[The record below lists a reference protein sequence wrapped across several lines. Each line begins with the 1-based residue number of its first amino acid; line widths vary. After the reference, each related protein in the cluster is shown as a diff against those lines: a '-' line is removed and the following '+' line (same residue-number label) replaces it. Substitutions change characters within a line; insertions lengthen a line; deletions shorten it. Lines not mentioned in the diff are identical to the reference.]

1 MTERLEQSRDTPEP
15 IAIVGMACRFA
26 GGVDSPEKFWRLL
39 RDGRDAIG
47 EVPEERWAWYAR
59 QSGGHAAALRDV
71 TKSGAFLDD
80 IKGFDADFF
89 DLTPREAALMDP
101 QQRIVLELAWEA
113 LEHAGIPPRSLAGTD
128 TGVFMGVG
136 ADDYGRR
143 LLEDLPRIEAWTGIG
158 SSFCAVAN
166 RVSYALD
173 LRGPSA
179 VVDTACSSSLVS
191 IHLAAQALRAGE
203 CPVALAGGVLIMAA
217 PGLSLVL
224 DAAGATSPDGRCKS
238 FDATADG
245 YGRGEGGGI
254 VVLKRLSDAERDG
267 DHVLAVLRGSA
278 VHQDGRTNGIMA
290 PSGDAQAHLMR
301 RAYETAGIDPAT
313 VGYVEAHGTGT
324 RAGDPLEA
332 AAMASVFGKGRPV
345 DEPCLIGS
353 VKPNIGHLEAGAG
366 VAGVIKAVLALQHAE
381 IPPSLNCT
389 EPNPA
394 IPWEEARLRVVTGKT
409 PFPESAGP
417 RRAGVSG
424 YGYGGTIAHVILEE
438 SGAEVAQPSTVDCG
452 PALFPLSGAS
462 PEALRKN
469 AGRLVGWLT
478 GHRDVDLTDVGH
490 TLAVR
495 RPHLPHRA
503 TVFAADRTDLVNRL
517 GEVAVSGPD
526 SVAGPAAAAGV
537 VWVFSG
543 HGSQWIGMGRELLD
557 TDPVFTEVFDRLEP
571 IFTAELGVSPRATV
585 RSDARQP
592 VDVIQPMIFAM
603 QVALAETWRARGL
616 RPAAV
621 IGHSVGEI
629 AAAVTAGVF
638 SLEDGARL
646 ACRRSVLLRR
656 VAGQGGMVMV
666 ALPPEDAETR
676 LAGRTDLAVAVAA
689 ATTSTVVSGDVTAI
703 QEFADQLRAEGTGGR
718 LVDSDVAFHSAH
730 MDPLLDELAAA
741 VDDLEP
747 RPAGLPLYSTAL
759 TDPRAET
766 VRDGTYW
773 AGNLR
778 NQVRFVQALTAA
790 LQDGYRLFLEV
801 SPHPVVEHSINETF
815 DGLGITD
822 GFATHTLRRAK
833 PERETML
840 TNLGQL
846 YGNGAE
852 VDWRAL
858 WPGGGVADLPTYAW
872 QHKPHWAEE
881 PEAPTSVAE
890 HHDVAG
896 HTLLGGRTVVRGT
909 TPAHVWA
916 TRLDRDSRPYPGSH
930 PVRNVEIIPAAVLLN
945 TFATA
950 AASVGPWSDL
960 AEVSLRV
967 PVSVT
972 STRDLQVVLQDGAI
986 RLSSRLSRKGAPAQ
1000 NDTDGAAGAD
1010 SGWATHTTATIE
1022 PRTAASAEA
1031 PAEAGER
1038 LPAGFVIDRLASLG
1052 VAAMGFPWV
1061 VEEIHRGEG
1070 TLVATVRAEPEPGTL
1085 RNTWA
1090 SVLDAAL
1097 STASVVFTGPP
1108 ILRMPAHIQR
1118 VSLGDTPPA
1127 RATITVRQTGEL
1139 TVDVEITDPDGVLA
1153 GRLAGLRYGVLDG
1166 APSADSGTGVNPRE
1180 LVHPIGWQPAD
1191 RTEPAERRAAVLVG
1205 PDSALI
1211 GRLTER
1217 LAGAAVPFRVVAGP
1231 EELTEDE
1238 LSGGH
1243 DVLVVP
1249 GRARPGTTG
1258 SAAAETS
1265 WLLAAT
1271 AQRLAS
1277 GQARLWCVTQG
1288 VRRGADEAALA
1299 HASAWGVGRIIG
1311 GEHPEIWG
1319 GVVDVG
1325 DSPEDVP
1332 ALLDVL
1338 TTVRGEDVVAIQDGE
1353 PLVPRLLALDGEPS
1367 GRLRGCQPDGTY
1379 LVTGGLGVLGLRV
1392 AQWLADRGA
1401 RRIVLAGR
1409 HGLPP
1414 RDTWDTETD
1423 PETVARLEAV
1433 RSLERLG
1440 VTVVAVAVD
1449 IADHDEAARLL
1460 SPAALGL
1467 PPFRGVVHAAGVLDN
1482 RALRTLD
1489 EESLRTV
1496 LRPKVAGGL
1505 TLHKLFPPG
1514 SVDFFALFSSSGYL
1528 LGLPGQ
1534 ASYAAANA
1542 FLDALAAHRR
1552 AAGDRGTTSF
1562 GWTSWRG
1569 LGMSTSSAII
1579 DVELAARGT
1588 ADIALADAFAAWE
1601 VVEQHDLGYAAVLR
1615 TVPLGPGDLRLPV
1628 LSALP
1633 EDAAQDAGG
1642 EQEQDEPWAGLTGPE
1657 LVAVLTAEIRAQ
1669 VSAETQLPAAEVDPR
1684 RPLVEMG
1691 LDSVMTVRIRRG
1703 LERRFGL
1710 QLPSTLFWDRPTV
1723 EAVVE
1728 LLAERLTPEEL
1739 EQAA

>member
-1 MTERLEQSRDTPEP
+1 MTEGLEHSGAHPEP
-15 IAIVGMACRFA
+15 IAVIGMACRFA
-26 GGVDSPEKFWRLL
+26 GGIDSPAKFWRLL
-39 RDGRDAIG
+39 REGADAIG
-47 EVPEERWAWYAR
+47 EVPEDRWSWYAR
-59 QSGGHAAALRDV
+59 QSGAHAAALRDV
-71 TKSGAFLDD
+71 TRSGAFLDD

-158 SSFCAVAN
+158 SSYCAVAN

-203 CPVALAGGVLIMAA
+203 CPVALAGGVLVMAA

-238 FDATADG
+238 FAADADG
-245 YGRGEGGGI
+245 YGRGEGGGM
-254 VVLKRLSDAERDG
+254 VVLKRLSDARRDG
-267 DHVLAVLRGSA
+267 DPVLAVLRGSA

-301 RAYETAGIDPAT
+301 RTYETAGIDPAT

-332 AAMASVFGKGRPV
+332 AAMASVFGKGRAAE
-345 DEPCLIGS
+345 EPCLIGS

-381 IPPSLNCT
+381 IPPSLNCET
-389 EPNPA
+389 PNPA
-394 IPWEEARLRVVTGKT
+394 IPWDEARLRVVTEPT
-409 PFPESAGP
+409 PFPEQAGP

-438 SGAEVAQPSTVDCG
+438 ADPAADRPSTEDIG
-452 PALFPLSGAS
+452 PALYPVSGAS
-462 PEALRKN
+462 AEAVRQN

-478 GHRDVDLTDVGH
+478 AHRDTSLADIGH

-503 TVFAADRTDLVNRL
+503 AVFAEDRTELINRL
-517 GEVAVSGPD
+517 GELAVSGPEP
-526 SVAGPAAAAGV
+526 VTGPGTGAGA

-543 HGSQWIGMGRELLD
+543 HGSQWVGMGRELMD
-557 TDPVFTEVFDRLEP
+557 TDPAFAAVLDEIDPVFV
-571 IFTAELGVSPRATV
+571 AELGVSPKAVV

-603 QVALAETWRARGL
+603 QVALAAAWRARGL

-621 IGHSVGEI
+621 LGHSVGEI
-629 AAAVTAGVF
+629 AAAVTAGV
-638 SLEDGARL
+638 LTLDEGARL
-646 ACRRSVLLRR
+646 VCRRSALLRR
-656 VAGQGGMVMV
+656 VAGHGGMVMV
-666 ALPPEDAETR
+666 ALPPEEVARR
-676 LAGRTDLAVAVAA
+676 LAGRTDLAVAVAS

-703 QEFADQLRAEGTGGR
+703 QEFTERLRAEGTGGR
-718 LVDSDVAFHSAH
+718 LVDSDVAFHSAQ

-741 VDDLEP
+741 AADLGP
-747 RPAGLPLYSTAL
+747 QPATVPLYSTAL
-759 TDPRAET
+759 EDPRTESL
-766 VRDGTYW
+766 RDGAYW
-773 AGNLR
+773 AANLR
-778 NQVRFVQALTAA
+778 NTVRFVQGVTAA
-790 LQDGYRLFLEV
+790 LEDGHRLFLEV

-822 GFATHTLRRAK
+822 GFVTHTLRRHK
-833 PERETML
+833 PERETLL
-840 TNLGQL
+840 TNLGLLHAQ
-846 YGNGAE
+846 GAD

-858 WPGGGVADLPTYAW
+858 WPEGGVAELPTTAW

-881 PEAPTSVAE
+881 PDAPTALAE
-890 HHDVAG
+890 HHNPAG

-916 TRLDRDSRPYPGSH
+916 TRLDRESRPYPGSH
-930 PVRNVEIIPAAVLLN
+930 PVRSVEIIPAAVLLN

-950 AASVGPWSDL
+950 AAAVGPRADL
-960 AEVSLRV
+960 AEVALRV

-972 STRDLQVVLQDGAI
+972 STRDLQVVLQDGTI
-986 RLSSRLSRKGAPAQ
+986 RLSSRLSGRGTPGG
-1000 NDTDGAAGAD
+1000 DAAEQ
-1010 SGWATHTTATIE
+1010 GWATHTTATLE
-1022 PRTAASAEA
+1022 PQTDPAAE
-1031 PAEAGER
+1031 PAGDAVTTED
-1038 LPAGFVIDRLASLG
+1038 LPAAFVIERLASLG

-1061 VEEIHRGEG
+1061 VEHLRRGEG
-1070 TLVATVRAEPEPGTL
+1070 TLVATVRADPDPDN
-1085 RNTWA
+1085 RPDTWA

-1097 STASVVFTGPP
+1097 STASVVFTGEP
-1108 ILRMPAHIQR
+1108 ILRMPAHITR
-1118 VSLGDTPPA
+1118 VSLADAPPPQV
-1127 RATITVRQTGEL
+1127 TITVRQTGEL
-1139 TVDVEITDPDGVLA
+1139 TVDVEITDAGGAVV

-1166 APSADSGTGVNPRE
+1166 APSGDTGTGVGPHK
-1180 LVHPIGWQPAD
+1180 LVRPLGWAPLE
-1191 RTEPAERRAAVLVG
+1191 RTEPQERRAAVLVG

-1217 LAGAAVPFRVVAGP
+1217 LAGAEVPFRVVGGP
-1231 EELTEDE
+1231 EELTDDE
-1238 LSGGH
+1238 LTGEH

-1249 GRARPGTTG
+1249 GRARPATVA
-1258 SAAAETS
+1258 SAAAEAS
-1265 WLLAAT
+1265 WLLSAT

-1277 GQARLWCVTQG
+1277 TQARLWCVTQG
-1288 VRRGADEAALA
+1288 VRSAVDAAALA
-1299 HASAWGVGRIIG
+1299 HASAWGVGRIVG

-1325 DSPEDVP
+1325 NSPEDVP

-1338 TTVRGEDVVAIQDGE
+1338 TTARGEDVVAIRDGE
-1353 PLVPRLLALDGEPS
+1353 ALVPRLLPLDGEPS
-1367 GRLRGCQPDGTY
+1367 GRARGCQPDGTY

-1414 RDTWDTETD
+1414 RDTWDSVTD
-1423 PETVARLEAV
+1423 PAEKAKLDAV

-1440 VTVVAVAVD
+1440 VTVVPVAVD

-1460 SPAALGL
+1460 APAALGL
-1467 PPFRGVVHAAGVLDN
+1467 PPVRGVVHAAGVLDN
-1482 RALRTLD
+1482 RELRTLD

-1496 LRPKVAGGL
+1496 LRPKVDGGL
-1505 TLHKLFPPG
+1505 TLHRLYPPG

-1552 AAGDRGTTSF
+1552 AAGDTGTTSF

-1569 LGMSTSSAII
+1569 LGMSTSSEII

-1588 ADIALADAFAAWE
+1588 ADIAPADAFAAWE
-1601 VVEQHDLGYAAVLR
+1601 LIERHELGYAAVLR
-1615 TVPLGPGDLRLPV
+1615 SVPLGPGDRQLPL

-1633 EDAAQDAGG
+1633 EETGGQDG
-1642 EQEQDEPWAGLTGPE
+1642 EAEHDEPWAGLTGPE
-1657 LVAVLTAEIRAQ
+1657 LTAVLTAEIRDQ
-1669 VSAETQLPAAEVDPR
+1669 VSAETKLPADEVDPR

-1723 EAVVE
+1723 EAVAE
-1728 LLAERLTPEEL
+1728 LLTERLDPAEL